1 MANQTTFGRRTTLQ
15 RQPLR
20 ATEKLDPVPPSIK
33 FVSAGDTAD
42 QSPVAQWKTAS
53 SHVDDELQEWK
64 RGRKRRSKSF
74 WRQLALMASLCF
86 GIASFVLPDSVN
98 DILDWTLY
106 ALTAASL
113 YAGLSGRWHSA
124 DTPEK

>member
-1 MANQTTFGRRTTLQ
+1 MVNEPTFGRRTALQ

-20 ATEKLDPVPPSIK
+20 ATEKLNPAPPITKSV
-33 FVSAGDTAD
+33 FAGESVD
-42 QSPVAQWKTAS
+42 QLSVAQWKTPS
-53 SHVDDELQEWK
+53 PHVDDGLQEWK
-64 RGRKRRSKSF
+64 RGRKQRSKIF

-86 GIASFVLPDSVN
+86 GIASLVLPDSVN

-113 YAGLSGRWHSA
+113 YAGLSGRWYNA

>member
-20 ATEKLDPVPPSIK
+20 ATEKLDPVPPSNK
-33 FVSAGDTAD
+33 YVSAGDTAD

-53 SHVDDELQEWK
+53 PHVDDELQEWK